1 MPDRP
6 SPDYHAIVRHPF
18 EVYNGIFL
26 TLPLDG
32 IRATGLRVP
41 LLQEVCESGL
51 ALGEKPSDI
60 MERFFA
66 QLDLPGR
73 GERLDLLYRIVQYIE
88 RQVVLVDALE
98 DARYG
103 QLHALQGE
111 ESLPQLMQRVRQA
124 GEEVRF
130 RQAVEE
136 LGVRV
141 VLTAQSTPFY
151 PGTALGI
158 VSDLAAAM
166 EQNDLV
172 AIRKLLHQLGLTP
185 FFPSAQPTVQEAAT
199 RQLWY
204 LENVFYDAGSQVL
217 ARLAQAMDDPR
228 GLMVHR
234 QLLALGSWPG
244 ADGSDQPGCSP
255 EDLYAIALRYK
266 VHLLR
271 CYRREIR
278 QVRRRIT
285 FKEVAPALERI
296 QEELD
301 AMLRQPELPAG
312 DPRDLDARLDAIA
325 AWVDVHCDGLFVEWI
340 RMFQY
345 RLRMMGYHLAALD
358 VRLSKKATD
367 EATALAMLQAA
378 RRVQVLNGE
387 AGCHRCLVGGFEGPE
402 DLYRWFG
409 WAATAFGSSVPP
421 LDFVPVLESIPSLDS
436 APQALES
443 LLKHPAYRAHL
454 SQRGD
459 TQTFMFGF
467 SDCVMDGGY
476 LFANWSILQ
485 AKQRL
490 NTLAEA
496 HGVTVVFLDG
506 RGGPASRG
514 GRYTHRYYTALGKEV
529 AQRQIQ
535 TTIQGSTISSNFG
548 VPRSAAHNLELL
560 LTAGLEAAVFHP
572 VPVQHG
578 EAQEALF
585 ELLAQESRRAYE
597 ALKAL
602 PGWSGYLKEAL
613 GMATPDSASFVAAW
627 TQVKQNVP
635 GYFGLGTALARLEG
649 SHGLSALMNLYTHHD
664 LFRAWVD
671 NSMQSMCKCDF
682 RLTKHWADH
691 PDWGPVWSCIEQ
703 EFQTTRHWVLRIAE
717 LPHLMA
723 NQPATRDSIALRN
736 HLTRPLH
743 VIQRLALESADPG
756 DHGVHSED
764 PRAWERLAQ
773 RAGFGISNA
782 SRNAV

>member
-1 MPDRP
+1 MPERP

-41 LLQEVCESGL
+41 LLQEICENGL
-51 ALGEKPSDI
+51 ASGEKPLDI
-60 MERFFA
+60 LERFFA
-66 QLDLPGR
+66 QLDLPSR

-111 ESLPQLMQRVRQA
+111 ESLLQLMQRVRQA
-124 GEEVRF
+124 GEEERF
-130 RQAVEE
+130 SQALEQ

-217 ARLAQAMDDPR
+217 ARLAQAMDDPH
-228 GLMVHR
+228 GLRVHR
-234 QLLALGSWPG
+234 RLLALGSWPG
-244 ADGSDQPGCSP
+244 IDGTDHPGCSP

-285 FKEVAPALERI
+285 FKEVAPALEHI
-296 QEELD
+296 QEDLD
-301 AMLRQPELPAG
+301 AMLREPELPAA
-312 DPRDLDARLDAIA
+312 DPRDLDARLEAIA
-325 AWVDVHCDGLFVEWI
+325 SWVDAHCDGLYVEWI

-345 RLRMMGYHLAALD
+345 RLRMMGYHLASLD
-358 VRLSKKATD
+358 VRLSRSATT
-367 EATALAMLQAA
+367 EPAALAMLRAA

-387 AGCHRCLVGGFEGPE
+387 AGCHRCLVGGFEVPE
-402 DLYRWFG
+402 DLHRWFD
-409 WAATAFGSSVPP
+409 WAAAAFESPTPP
-421 LDFVPVLESIPSLDS
+421 VDFVPVLESIPSLES
-436 APQALES
+436 APKALEE

-454 SQRGD
+454 SQRGNV
-459 TQTFMFGF
+459 QTFMFGF

-476 LFANWSILQ
+476 LFGNWCILQ

-490 NTLAEA
+490 NILAEA
-496 HGVTVVFLDG
+496 HGITVVFLDG

-560 LTAGLEAAVFHP
+560 MTAGLEDAVFHP
-572 VPVQHG
+572 VPVRHDA
-578 EAQEALF
+578 AQEALF
-585 ELLAQESRRAYE
+585 ELLAQESLHAYN
-597 ALKAL
+597 ALKDL
-602 PGWSGYLKEAL
+602 PGWAGYLKEAL
-613 GMATPDSASFVAAW
+613 GIVTSDSAAFVAAW

-635 GYFGLGTALARLEG
+635 GYFGLGTALSRLAA
-649 SHGLSALMNLYTHHD
+649 SHGLSALKELYTTHD

-671 NSMQSMCKCDF
+671 NSMQSMSKCDF

-691 PDWGPVWSCIEQ
+691 SAWGLVWRCIEQ
-703 EFQTTRHWVLRIAE
+703 EFQITCTWVLRIAD
-717 LPHLMA
+717 LPHLLA

-736 HLTRPLH
+736 HITRPLH
-743 VIQRLALESADPG
+743 VIQRYALESENL
-756 DHGVHSED
+756 ED
-764 PRAWERLAQ
+764 PRARNESLGAWERLAQ